1 MNKEKLLND
10 DQVKDFVKTNHD
22 YYINQFE
29 RIGNS
34 SKYVLSFNISAFL
47 FGSIWYSFRNIWNWS
62 LAFLIIETFAIVQVA
77 RGFFGNISA
86 EAYSKI
92 EKVQSTLDFRMQ
104 QLQAAIEKNSDKVEM
119 FKRTIKSLEDSIGE
133 YLVEAQRVEA
143 SGFWVAIGGIILFI
157 LIRILKCFFC
167 Y

>member
-10 DQVKDFVKTNHD
+10 DQVKNFVKTNHD

-104 QLQAAIEKNSDKVEM
+104 QLQAAIEKNSDK
-119 FKRTIKSLEDSIGE
+119 
-133 YLVEAQRVEA
+133 
-143 SGFWVAIGGIILFI
+143 
-157 LIRILKCFFC
+157 LKCLKEPLSLWKIQLENIWLKLRELRLLVFGLRLEELF
-167 Y
+167 YLF